1 MNNLDQ
7 LRERFEA
14 YQTKTGMAS
23 FLHYVVDKNEYGYI
37 QMQKDWRLYQAAHI
51 SAVKQCAEICHE
63 VERNITSH
71 LNADH
76 ASAYHVNNIKH
87 SMLALLPKENS
98 DE

>member
-51 SAVKQCAEICHE
+51 SAVKQCAEIC
-63 VERNITSH
+63 
-71 LNADH
+71 
-76 ASAYHVNNIKH
+76 VNVANDKSPKAQFGAQCCEDAI
-87 SMLALLPKENS
+87 LALLSKENS
-98 DE
+98 DECN